1 MKIIILGC
9 GRVGAT
15 LAAMMTRQGHE
26 VTIID
31 QKSEAF
37 ERLADFKDKVRT
49 FVGDGID
56 EDVLR
61 AADIETADAFAAV
74 TNGDNRNIMAAQI
87 ASQIFHVERVI
98 CRIYDPIRQE
108 SYRSLGLESISP
120 TVVGAKLLRDK
131 LLGPTAD
138 ASSAALARSG
148 AAPEAADRAP
158 KPGTPTVAATPPS
171 RASAAPSAKGGPST
185 GTAAAAPPANGT
197 GAPPARSLPL
207 ASPARRDLDPRRRP
221 SQPTPPPRGR

>member
-1 MKIIILGC
+1 MKLIILGC

-15 LAAMMTRQGHE
+15 LAAMMTRHGYE

-49 FVGDGID
+49 LVGDGID

-61 AADIETADAFAAV
+61 EAGIDDADAFAAV

-98 CRIYDPIRQE
+98 CRIYDPIRLE
-108 SYRSLGLESISP
+108 TYRSLGLESISP

-131 LLGPTAD
+131 LLGPSAD
-138 ASSAALARSG
+138 VSSAANARPAAVPDSAPRSPAPLAPP
-148 AAPEAADRAP
+148 A
-158 KPGTPTVAATPPS
+158 AATPPS
-171 RASAAPSAKGGPST
+171 GAGVAPTAPPRASPASDPRAAPSNGA
-185 GTAAAAPPANGT
+185 GTPPANG
-197 GAPPARSLPL
+197 APLPNTV
-207 ASPARRDLDPRRRP
+207 RREFDPRRRP
-221 SQPTPPPRGR
+221 SEGTRRS